1 MLNATKSPFR
11 TGLTIYAKRNGF
23 SSLVIAD
30 DLRQKNIHNSLL
42 GIAVIA
48 TPVINQGF
56 VR

>member
-30 DLRQKNIHNSLL
+30 DLRQRNIHNSLL